1 MAKIKISDITI
12 TKIKNNELVKELP
25 EIYQLKEVIENNDWH
40 NHESVFDHTLTVLR
54 ELKKIIR
61 DGSPKIKKEFNKRLD
76 YYRRKDLLFLAVLFH
91 DIGKKATLRKINDIT
106 SSSAHEKEGAK
117 KVKKILDKFDL
128 SEKEKR
134 IVRKIV
140 RNHGL
145 ISIIV
150 DPKNNN
156 LSQEFKKFKSSYSD
170 ILLELIL
177 LAIADTIKSYLRIA
191 KPKEFEFRMNF
202 YNNEKIIET

>member
-54 ELKKIIR
+54 ELKKIIK
-61 DGSPKIKKEFNKRLD
+61 DSSPKIKKELD
-76 YYRRKDLLFLAVLFH
+76 RRIDNYRRKDLLFLAALFH
-91 DIGKKATLRKINDIT
+91 DIGKKETLKKINDIT
-106 SSSAHEKEGAK
+106 SALDHEKEGAK
-117 KVKKILDKFDL
+117 KVKKILGRFDL
-128 SEKEKR
+128 SEKEKK

-145 ISIIV
+145 IHIIIS
-150 DPKNNN
+150 PKNNN
-156 LSQEFKKFKSSYSD
+156 LSREFKEFKFRYSD
-170 ILLELIL
+170 IFLELIL
-177 LAIADTIKSYLRIA
+177 LAIADTVKSYLCVV

-202 YNNEKIIET
+202 YNEALKSY